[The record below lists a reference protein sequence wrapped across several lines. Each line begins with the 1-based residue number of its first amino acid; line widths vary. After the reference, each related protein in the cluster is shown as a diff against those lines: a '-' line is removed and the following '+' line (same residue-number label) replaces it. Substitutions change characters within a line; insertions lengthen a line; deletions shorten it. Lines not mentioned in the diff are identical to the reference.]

1 MRGPS
6 RPPESPFVTRGGTD
20 RTAASRPVNEPAV
33 GPGGDRTM
41 SDLHPNVTTS
51 LQAIDAFNRDALA
64 AVHDHVRSD
73 VVYRIPGRSPVAG
86 EFRGIDGFA
95 ELLPRLRARS
105 GGPVAVC

>member
-6 RPPESPFVTRGGTD
+6 RLPESPFVTRGGTD
-20 RTAASRPVNEPAV
+20 RTAASRPVDEPAV

-41 SDLHPNVTTS
+41 TDLHSNLTPY
-51 LQAIDAFNRDALA
+51 LKAIDAFTRAAAA

-73 VVYRIPGRSPVAG
+73 VVDRIPGRSPVAG

-95 ELLPRLRARS
+95 EILPRLRARS